1 MARKEGNYMTVK
13 ELFDWAVKNAVED
26 YEIAVQTGDRDD
38 GWIWTN
44 DLYSDIDHYTHS
56 ISLW

>member
-1 MARKEGNYMTVK
+1 MTVK

-26 YEIAVQTGDRDD
+26 YDIEVLKDDIAD

-44 DLYSDIDHYTHS
+44 DLDSYIDHYTHS
-56 ISLW
+56 IILW

>member
-1 MARKEGNYMTVK
+1 MTVK

-26 YEIAVQTGDRDD
+26 YEITVQTEDRDD

-56 ISLW
+56 IILW

>member
-1 MARKEGNYMTVK
+1 MTRKEENYMTVK

-26 YEIAVQTGDRDD
+26 YDIEVLKDDIDD

-44 DLYSDIDHYTHS
+44 DLDSYIDHYTHS
-56 ISLW
+56 IILW